1 MADKIL
7 FVAPTTWD
15 KEYTMWFTFSPASGN
30 TTRIPFARK
39 NVLKGWAKGG
49 DYDATNS
56 YDISQLEKTDEFKKA
71 RVVKKRNSVVRTIAA
86 PIYENTADKDY
97 PKGRDAHGYPKMGR
111 YDIYGL
117 DLENTIKPKG
127 KMYIVH
133 IQDAKYTHVHFF
145 LTRKEASYWVKS
157 MSESKIKTDNWWKLN
172 DGDLKSIK
180 KSIELKIGKVEV
192 DLNDL
197 GNYEFVGKNHV
208 AFVGEG
214 ENEKF
219 RVSLYTMDYEEI
231 FDKEG
236 DNLKKLVDSM
246 LLKSNL
252 KETRQQGHMQERLFL
267 GQFIDEAEAEV
278 FLSEFLEDSPFKC
291 VININAHRMNFMT
304 NKKIVYAE
312 VVIERGIM
320 RVNTEDSIYSMQ
332 SRIIE
337 SIFVDEYTLK
347 IVCKDL
353 SLEVIKVK

>member
-117 DLENTIKPKG
+117 DLENTIKPIG
-127 KMYIVH
+127 KMFIVH
-133 IQDAKYTHVHFF
+133 IQDSKYTHVHFF

-157 MSESKIKTDNWWKLN
+157 MSESKTPKHKL
-172 DGDLKSIK
+172 
-180 KSIELKIGKVEV
+180 
-192 DLNDL
+192 
-197 GNYEFVGKNHV
+197 
-208 AFVGEG
+208 A
-214 ENEKF
+214 EK
-219 RVSLYTMDYEEI
+219 
-231 FDKEG
+231 
-236 DNLKKLVDSM
+236 
-246 LLKSNL
+246 
-252 KETRQQGHMQERLFL
+252 RQQGHMQERLFL
-267 GQFIDEAEAEV
+267 GQFIEEVDAEV
-278 FLSEFLEDSPFKC
+278 FLSEFIEDSPFKC
-291 VININAHRMNFMT
+291 VMHINAHRMNFMT

-312 VVIERGIM
+312 VVIERGILKL
-320 RVNTEDSIYSMQ
+320 NTEDSTYSMP
-332 SRIIE
+332 SRVIE

-353 SLEVIKVK
+353 SLEIIKAN